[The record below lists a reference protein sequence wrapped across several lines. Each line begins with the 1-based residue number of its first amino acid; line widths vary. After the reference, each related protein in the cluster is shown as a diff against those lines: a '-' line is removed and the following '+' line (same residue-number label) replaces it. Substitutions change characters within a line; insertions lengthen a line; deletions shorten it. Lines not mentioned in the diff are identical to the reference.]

1 MAMDKYKAV
10 EYMLC
15 NYKIMKV
22 EIKNIDLDLKEFEN
36 EYRGCGAVSFEE
48 KTGQTY
54 KFNSVVENELELK
67 NRQIE
72 YLKRMR
78 DSKQRKIDKIDN
90 ALTIL
95 DEEQRTIIELRYFSN
110 TKIGWLNICNKLELS
125 DVTCRNIKNEAI
137 KKLIHVIFVS
147 NFYENLSEN

>member
-1 MAMDKYKAV
+1 MIKDRYESVEAMLY
-10 EYMLC
+10 

-22 EIKNIDLDLKEFEN
+22 EIKNIDLDLNELEN

-67 NRQIE
+67 NKQIE

-95 DEEQRTIIELRYFSN
+95 DEKQKKIIELRYFAN
-110 TKIGWLNICNKLELS
+110 KKLGWFSICNKMELS
-125 DVTCRNIKNEAI
+125 DVTCRKIKKEAI
-137 KKLIHVIFVS
+137 KKLIPVIFIS
-147 NFYENLSEN
+147 RIYENLPEN